1 MTTVPTKSCGK
12 FDLFWI
18 VFVIFVRINS
28 GTMSIF
34 KKKIPESLGR
44 EVFGLHFPHPVG
56 ITPGAD
62 PLGKK
67 YNFFR
72 SCSFV
77 EIGPLSPSEELHD
90 GTGGPASTSLK
101 QAILNIRNHPPRTL
115 LAANIAPLTTAP
127 DCESVT
133 HDLLQS
139 FTFMYDFTD
148 LFVVDTFRKNK
159 DGVAPLQSAEF
170 LSESMDA
177 LIDMRFCYDRY
188 KPILIR
194 VDNNIRQGSLAGL
207 LDYMMYSGL
216 DGIIAGYDAYPLEL
230 VRRIGYFT
238 GGRFPIIA
246 CGSIETPEEADELPA
261 AGATL
266 LQVDRKHAR
275 GILRHLIDKETSD
288 K

>member
-1 MTTVPTKSCGK
+1 
-12 FDLFWI
+12 
-18 VFVIFVRINS
+18 
-28 GTMSIF
+28 MSIF
-34 KKKIPESLGR
+34 QKKIPDSLRR
-44 EVFGLHFPHPVG
+44 EVFGLHFPHPIG
-56 ITPGAD
+56 IAPGAD
-62 PLGKK
+62 PLGRK
-67 YNFFR
+67 YNAFR

-77 EIGPLSPSEELHD
+77 EIGPLSPSEDLS
-90 GTGGPASTSLK
+90 GTGKGVTHTALK
-101 QAILNIRNHPPRTL
+101 QAILNIQNHPPRML
-115 LAANIAPLTTAP
+115 LAANIAPLNAS

-139 FTFMYDFTD
+139 FTFMYDFAD
-148 LFVVDTFRKNK
+148 MFVIDTFRKNN
-159 DGVAPLQSAEF
+159 DGVAPLQSAEY

-194 VDNNIRQGSLAGL
+194 VENDIKPGSLAGL

-216 DGIIAGYDAYPLEL
+216 DGIIAGNESYPIEL

-246 CGSIETPEEADELPA
+246 CGDIDSPEEADELLA

-275 GILRHLIDKETSD
+275 GLLRHLIDKENLA

>member
-1 MTTVPTKSCGK
+1 MMTVPIKSCGK

-18 VFVIFVRINS
+18 VFAIFVRINS
-28 GTMSIF
+28 GTMFLF

-44 EVFGLHFPHPVG
+44 SVFGLRFPHPVG

-62 PLGKK
+62 PYGKK
-67 YNFFR
+67 YNSFR
-72 SCSFV
+72 SFSFV
-77 EIGPLSPSEELHD
+77 EIGPLSPSEELRD
-90 GTGGPASTSLK
+90 TLGGASSTSLK
-101 QAILNIRNHPPRTL
+101 EAILNIRKHPPRTL
-115 LAANIAPLTTAP
+115 LAANIAPLTNAP

-139 FTFMYDFTD
+139 FTFMYDFAD
-148 LFVVDTFRKNK
+148 LFIIDTFRKNN

-177 LIDMRFCYDRY
+177 LIDMRFCYDNY

-238 GGRFPIIA
+238 GGRFPVIA
-246 CGSIETPEEADELPA
+246 CGSIETPEEADELLA

>member
-1 MTTVPTKSCGK
+1 
-12 FDLFWI
+12 
-18 VFVIFVRINS
+18 
-28 GTMSIF
+28 MSIF
-34 KKKIPESLGR
+34 DKKIPPSLGI

-56 ITPGAD
+56 IAPGAD
-62 PLGKK
+62 PNGRK
-67 YNFFR
+67 YNSFR

-77 EIGPLSPSEELHD
+77 EIGPFSPAEDLP
-90 GTGGPASTSLK
+90 GTTGPYTHSALK
-101 QAILNIRNHPPRTL
+101 QAILNIQHKPPRVL
-115 LAANIAPLTTAP
+115 LAANIAPLTSGP

-139 FTFMYDFTD
+139 FTFMYDFAD
-148 LFVVDTFRKNK
+148 LFVIDTFRKNR

-194 VDNNIRQGSLAGL
+194 VDNDIRQGSLAGL

-216 DGIIAGYDAYPLEL
+216 DGIIAGNEAYPLEL

-238 GGRFPIIA
+238 GGRFPIVA
-246 CGSIETPEEADELPA
+246 CGGIDTPEEADELLA

-266 LQVDRKHAR
+266 LQVDRR
-275 GILRHLIDKETSD
+275 RTRSILRHLIDKETSL